1 MIRFPPQVLPVGVAA
16 SVIAATGCDRT
27 DTTPLAPAVTIRDSA
42 DIEIV
47 ENDAPSWGEG
57 DSWTVATEPEIVIG
71 GYRGAG
77 ETPDSSHLVWSV
89 ADVAPLSDGRVA
101 VLSSREK
108 KLLLF
113 ERTGEFARSIGREG
127 RGPGEFGHPLHLQ
140 VLPGDTLVVWD
151 FMLGPISY
159 FDPSGQLLRDWRIDV
174 GALFATVRR
183 VSERVPESV
192 FLPLGDGSFIVQT
205 FLSPVDSPL
214 PVGVPFRSP
223 IEFLRIDSSYTV
235 HSLGQW
241 ARREVVLQE
250 GLTTLVPFAFGVHL
264 AAGVGPPSV
273 YITNSDQYEVQRFS
287 TTGTLSRIIRRTADP
302 IPITAE
308 DIEEWKAGFSLPWK
322 WELWDEAMAK
332 LPPREFRPPVVGLL
346 VDSEGYL
353 WVADRKDRA
362 RSEWSVFDPAGRW
375 LGTLAIPLEHVEWI
389 GEDLILGVN
398 TDPDTGVEVVQGYRL
413 SR

>member
-174 GALFATVRR
+174 GALFAKVRR

-273 YITNSDQYEVQRFS
+273 YITNSDQYEVDLPRFH
-287 TTGTLSRIIRRTADP
+287 GRL
-302 IPITAE
+302 
-308 DIEEWKAGFSLPWK
+308 
-322 WELWDEAMAK
+322 
-332 LPPREFRPPVVGLL
+332 VVG
-346 VDSEGYL
+346 VD
-353 WVADRKDRA
+353 
-362 RSEWSVFDPAGRW
+362 
-375 LGTLAIPLEHVEWI
+375 
-389 GEDLILGVN
+389 GV
-398 TDPDTGVEVVQGYRL
+398 
-413 SR
+413 